1 MSPEAH
7 PGGPSGEGR
16 AGDAARVAM
25 ELDRLDR
32 LQAQLVAHGCDG
44 GLFYD
49 PNNIRYATGTSNM
62 DVYVLHVPCRYAFV
76 PAEGPVTLFDF
87 KACEHLSEGHPAV
100 GEAREAVSWFHFFTG
115 SRTEEYA
122 ARWAAEVA
130 GLLGAGRGRGS
141 RAKRLAVDRLDPYGL
156 RALERLGVEVVDGGE
171 VANLARVI
179 KSADE
184 IEAMRLALAACERAI
199 GAMEAALEPP
209 MTEQELWAVMHHTAI
224 AEGGGWFETRLLS
237 SGPRTNPWFQECSDR
252 VIGDGDLVAFDT
264 DHIGVGGYAVDIS
277 RTWLAGD
284 ARATGEQRTMYGAA
298 YEQVQRNIEMLQPG
312 MTFAEVSERA
322 HRPPGDLHFPP
333 GNAVVLHGLGVSNEY
348 PLVLNRELFGADG
361 YGGVVEP
368 GMVLCVESLVAPAG
382 GAEAVKLEEQV
393 LITETGAEVLSA
405 YPFSE
410 ELLG

>member
-1 MSPEAH
+1 MGL
-7 PGGPSGEGR
+7 GGHT
-16 AGDAARVAM
+16 GDPAAEDRGDSTARVSM
-25 ELDRLDR
+25 ELDRLAR
-32 LQAQLVAHGCDG
+32 LQAQLVAHGCDA

-62 DVYVLHVPCRYAFV
+62 DVYVLHIPCRYAFV

-87 KACEHLSEGHPAV
+87 KSCEHLSEGHPAV
-100 GEAREAVSWFHFFTG
+100 GETREAVSWFHFFTG

-122 ARWAAEVA
+122 GRWAAEIA
-130 GLLGAGRGRGS
+130 DLLGAGRGRGS
-141 RAKRLAVDRLDPYGL
+141 GAKRLAVDRLDPYGL
-156 RALERLGVEVVDGGE
+156 RAIERLGVEVVDGGE
-171 VANLARVI
+171 VANLSRVI
-179 KSADE
+179 KTGAE
-184 IEAMRLALAACERAI
+184 IAAMRTALEACERAI
-199 GAMEAALEPP
+199 GAMEAALVPGI
-209 MTEQELWAVMHHTAI
+209 TEQESWAVMHRTAI

-252 VIGDGDLVAFDT
+252 VIRDGDLVAFDT

-277 RTWLAGD
+277 RTWLTGD
-284 ARATGEQRTMYGAA
+284 GHPSGEQRTMYGAA
-298 YEQVQRNIEMLQPG
+298 FEQVQRNIEMLAPG

-322 HRPPGDLHFPP
+322 HRPAGDLHFPP

-348 PLVLNRELFGADG
+348 PLVVNRDLFGADG
-361 YGGVVEP
+361 YDGIVEP

-382 GAEAVKLEEQV
+382 RPEAVKLEEQV

-410 ELLG
+410 TLLR

>member
-1 MSPEAH
+1 MTAAANPDG
-7 PGGPSGEGR
+7 PGP
-16 AGDAARVAM
+16 APDAARVTM

-32 LQAQLVAHGCDG
+32 LQAQLVAHDCDA

-62 DVYVLHVPCRYAFV
+62 DVYVLHIPCRYAFV
-76 PAEGPVTLFDF
+76 PAEGLVTLFDF
-87 KACEHLSEGHPAV
+87 KSCEHLAEGHPAV
-100 GEAREAVSWFHFFTG
+100 GEAREATNWFHFFTG

-122 ARWAAEVA
+122 GRWAAEIA
-130 GLLGAGRGRGS
+130 GLLGAGRSPGHGP
-141 RAKRLAVDRLDPYGL
+141 KRLAVDRLDPYGL

-179 KSADE
+179 KSEAE
-184 IEAMRLALAACERAI
+184 IAAMRVALAACERAI
-199 GAMEAALEPP
+199 GAMEAALEPGI
-209 MTEQELWAVMHHTAI
+209 TEQQLWAVMHHTAI
-224 AEGGGWFETRLLS
+224 REGGGWFETRLLS

-252 VIGDGDLVAFDT
+252 VIGNGDLVAFDT

-284 ARATGEQRTMYGAA
+284 GRASGEQRTMYAA
-298 YEQVQRNIEMLQPG
+298 AFEQVQRNTEMLGPG

-322 HRPPGDLHFPP
+322 HRPPEDLHFPP
-333 GNAVVLHGLGVSNEY
+333 GNAVVLHGVGVSNEY

-361 YGGVVEP
+361 YDGIVEP

-382 GAEAVKLEEQV
+382 RPEAVKLEEQV
-393 LITETGAEVLSA
+393 LITDTGAEILSA

-410 ELLG
+410 KLLH

>member
-1 MSPEAH
+1 MTAANAD
-7 PGGPSGEGR
+7 GPGR
-16 AGDAARVAM
+16 AGDAARVLM
-25 ELDRLDR
+25 ELDRLAR
-32 LQAQLVAHGCDG
+32 LQAQLVAHDCDA

-62 DVYVLHVPCRYAFV
+62 DVYVLHIPCRYAFV
-76 PAEGPVTLFDF
+76 PAEGSVTLFDF

-100 GEAREAVSWFHFFTG
+100 GEAREATNWFHFFTG

-122 ARWAAEVA
+122 HRWADEVA
-130 GLLGAGRGRGS
+130 DLLGAGRSPGHRP
-141 RAKRLAVDRLDPYGL
+141 KRLAVDRLDPYGL
-156 RALERLGVEVVDGGE
+156 RALEQHGVEVVDGGQ

-179 KSADE
+179 KSDAE
-184 IEAMRLALAACERAI
+184 IVAMRAALEACERAI
-199 GAMEAALEPP
+199 GAMESALEPGL
-209 MTEQELWAVMHHTAI
+209 TEQELWAVMHHTAI

-252 VIGDGDLVAFDT
+252 VIRNGDLVAFDT

-284 ARATGEQRTMYGAA
+284 ARPNGEQRTMYGAA
-298 YEQVQRNIEMLQPG
+298 YEQVDRNIEMLQPG
-312 MTFAEVSERA
+312 MTFAEASGRA
-322 HRPPGDLHFPP
+322 YRPPGELHFPP

-348 PLVLNRELFGADG
+348 PLVLNRELFGSDG
-361 YGGVVEP
+361 YDGIIEP

-382 GAEAVKLEEQV
+382 RPEAVKLEEQV

-410 ELLG
+410 ELVG